1 MARYVR
7 VSTIAYQAV
16 EQGDNFMERQR
27 DKICADLEL
36 AAQAKPDLVALPEF
50 CNVLG
55 LGSDQWTE
63 AAEPIPGPTSD
74 RVAEVAAKHGMNVVL
89 PIPERDGD
97 RFYNTA
103 AFINREGEVVGKYHK
118 YQPTVGEMEKGIVPG
133 VDAEAFDL
141 DIGKVG
147 AAICFD
153 LKYVE
158 VGQRLAAN
166 GARLVVFASMFIGGE
181 RILHWARDFGFY
193 VLSSCPARSYLAD
206 MSGRFLGET
215 GSEINQVRSG
225 LLPPIF
231 STVINMDRM
240 MYHLDYNQGKFQD
253 ILKKYGPGVEIEV
266 HYPEAH
272 FTMASLMDDVTIED
286 INEEFE
292 LEPWIDYLARC
303 RRERGRYLKEAGVE

>member
-1 MARYVR
+1 M
-7 VSTIAYQAV
+7 
-16 EQGDNFMERQR
+16 
-27 DKICADLEL
+27 
-36 AAQAKPDLVALPEF
+36 
-50 CNVLG
+50 LG
-55 LGSDQWTE
+55 LGGDQWTE

-133 VDAEAFDL
+133 VDAEVFDL